1 MSLSFHIMS
10 SSSSIKLLVFG
21 REDNTLRE

>member
-1 MSLSFHIMS
+1 MSLSFHTIS

-21 REDNTLRE
+21 REDNTPRE